1 MNEANFLNI
10 NIFKIQFRFCS
21 SASHKKE
28 ENLELDYHSGPIV
41 IISLKY
47 A

>member
-1 MNEANFLNI
+1 M
-10 NIFKIQFRFCS
+10 QFHFCS

-28 ENLELDYHSGPIV
+28 ENLERGYHSPPAA
-41 IISLKY
+41 IILWKY